1 MKALKRNINRYLLKR
16 DKKSIFAYVYTLY
29 YFMTLKEILDTLPKK
44 LDVLGGVDMTGTFS
58 KLFNE
63 PAQVPGCLFL
73 LCTRGVCKVSL
84 HLTEYKMQKNSLIII
99 FPDLFFRII
108 EQTPNCRFVF
118 LGFSSE
124 LIHSAGLFSYTIDF
138 TPYIFEQPVQ
148 YLSSKA
154 SKFLEDYFMLSF
166 RIKQVSKRL
175 VNREQA
181 SLMFIQLILG
191 LGKIMKK
198 SRRDRKDFNRN
209 QEIVRELIRLII
221 TNYKKERNISF
232 YAAQLHISPQ
242 HLSTTIKK
250 ITGKTLTDIISN
262 FIMLDAKAKLCST
275 ELTVQEIAYSLS
287 FADISFFGKYFKRYT
302 GVSPKQYRNM
312 KRR

>member
-1 MKALKRNINRYLLKR
+1 
-16 DKKSIFAYVYTLY
+16 
-29 YFMTLKEILDTLPKK
+29 MTLKKILDTLPRK
-44 LDVLGGVDMTGTFS
+44 LDVLGGVDMTGTFK

-63 PAQVPGCLFL
+63 PTQVPGCLFL
-73 LCTRGVCKVSL
+73 LCTRGTCTVSL
-84 HLTEYKMQKNSLIII
+84 NLTEYDLRRNSLIII
-99 FPDLFFRII
+99 FPDLFFRIV
-108 EQTPNCRFVF
+108 EQSRDCRFVF

-148 YLSSKA
+148 ILSHKA
-154 SKFLEDYFMLSF
+154 CHFLRDYFMLSL
-166 RIKQVSKRL
+166 RVKRVSKRL

-181 SLMFIQLILG
+181 SLMFMQLILG

-198 SRRDRKDFNRN
+198 SKREKKDFNRN
-209 QEIVRELIRLII
+209 HEIVRELIRLII
-221 TNYKKERNISF
+221 TNYKKERNVSY

-242 HLSTTIKK
+242 HLSTTLKK

-275 ELTVQEIAYSLS
+275 DLTIQEIAYSLS

-302 GVSPKQYRNM
+302 GMSPKQYRNM
-312 KRR
+312 KRK